1 MQVKYAKPV
10 MYVFLGLGAFLFVAG
25 LALSLLLG
33 TFQFSMLSGLILLV
47 FSILGLN
54 NPMLVLE
61 GDELQAR
68 NLLGMTLKRHP
79 VSQLLVETD
88 AKGARRLVRMGENGK
103 TRQVMR
109 EKTVF
114 FDRADTEAMIAAFA
128 SKAFSAVTSS

>member
-25 LALSLLLG
+25 LVLSLLLG
-33 TFQFSMLSGLILLV
+33 RFQFSMVSGVILLV

-79 VSQLLVETD
+79 VSELRVETD
-88 AKGARRLVRMGENGK
+88 AKGARRLVHLAANGK
-103 TRQVMR
+103 MKQVMR

-114 FDRADTEAMIAAFA
+114 FDRADTEALIGAFEA
-128 SKAFSAVTSS
+128 RTFSR